1 MEKSA
6 LTKQTIRYFWRHA
19 LKHKGY
25 LAGVLLTVPFAVL
38 FLAFMPSLI
47 IAKILQR
54 ISTHG
59 FVHGQLWQSFGLDLL
74 GYAGSIFLGGIVL
87 WRVAVYF
94 EWKLE
99 MAVTRDIYRE
109 VFSHLVDLGSNF
121 HANRFSG
128 SLVSQTNK
136 LPASSKAMPRISEFA
151 GPLRN
156 RPTFLSG
163 STL

>member
-99 MAVTRDIYRE
+99 WP
-109 VFSHLVDLGSNF
+109 
-121 HANRFSG
+121 
-128 SLVSQTNK
+128 
-136 LPASSKAMPRISEFA
+136 LPATSTARCLATWWTSGLTFMPTVSAVLWCRKRTSW
-151 GPLRN
+151 
-156 RPTFLSG
+156 
-163 STL
+163 